1 VVGLLWTSD
10 QPVAKVCVYT
20 GQHNTEKQR
29 QTSMPQV
36 RLEPMIPKTKRPRPT
51 TEIMLPPEQASLNL
65 LPCNFGHYDIYTVWH
80 DIAFHNF
87 ENMLYDHKQ
96 VKMQIHIGLEVFIFW
111 GTSTSTLYVACAE
124 GLPVKNFLVMIVLG
138 YGGYSAM
145 GEEGNTYDLSWF
157 VPQFGCGE
165 WFHIVDRKWIHKW
178 RICTHA
184 HVLIFFTS
192 CNTWFLK
199 HEWPL
204 L

>member
-20 GQHNTEKQR
+20 GQHNTETQR
-29 QTSMPQV
+29 QTSMPRV
-36 RLEPMIPKTKRPRPT
+36 RLEPMIPVTKRPRPT
-51 TEIMLPPEQASLNL
+51 TEIMLPPEPASLNL

-96 VKMQIHIGLEVFIFW
+96 VKMQIHIGLEVSIFW

-138 YGGYSAM
+138 C
-145 GEEGNTYDLSWF
+145 YDFRCLEVIQLWGKKETHMIWVDLYLSLG
-157 VPQFGCGE
+157 VESGS
-165 WFHIVDRKWIHKW
+165 I
-178 RICTHA
+178 
-184 HVLIFFTS
+184 
-192 CNTWFLK
+192 
-199 HEWPL
+199 
-204 L
+204 